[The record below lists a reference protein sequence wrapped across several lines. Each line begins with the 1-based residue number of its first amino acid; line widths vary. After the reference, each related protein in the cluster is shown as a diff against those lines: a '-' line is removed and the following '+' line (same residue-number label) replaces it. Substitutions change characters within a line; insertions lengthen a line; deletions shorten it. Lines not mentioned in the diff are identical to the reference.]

1 MIKKKELIITAC
13 VLICAVACLLLI
25 KLASKDAAIVKITED
40 NEVLYTVSLYKDAV
54 IELEHN
60 TVVVQKGKV
69 YVSRADCK
77 NQICVNTGKIS
88 KKGEQI
94 ICLPNKIIVEVKG
107 DEN

>member
-13 VLICAVACLLLI
+13 VLLCAVVCLLLI
-25 KLASKDAAIVKITED
+25 KFSNNGAATVKIMEE
-40 NEVLYTVSLYKDAV
+40 NKVLHTVSLYKDAV

-60 TVVVQKGKV
+60 TVVIQKGKAF
-69 YVSRADCK
+69 VSKADCK
-77 NQICVNTGKIS
+77 NQICVKTGEIS